1 MKEFT
6 ILIVDD
12 EPDFLELMALRI
24 SSWGYKVLKAS
35 GGRDAVAIVK
45 KDRPD
50 ILVLDYMMPEMDGV
64 ATLKEIRK
72 LDKKLPVI
80 MFTAYPNT
88 KTIDD
93 ADKLGIHAF
102 IPKLSAYSE
111 VMQALKS
118 AIEMLDKKLGRER
131 IH

>member
-1 MKEFT
+1 MPKLK

-24 SSWGYKVLKAS
+24 SNWGCTVLKAS
-35 GGRDAVAIVK
+35 GGRAAITIVK
-45 KDRPD
+45 EEKPD
-50 ILVLDYMMPEMDGV
+50 IMVLDYMMPEMDGV

-72 LDKKLPVI
+72 FDKKLPVI

-88 KTIDD
+88 KTMEDT
-93 ADKLGIHAF
+93 DKLGIHAF

-111 VMQALKS
+111 VVPALKS
-118 AIEMLDKKLGRER
+118 AIEMIEKKLNGGT
-131 IH
+131 